1 MNFKITFEDNQ
12 ILVVDKAAGIIVN
25 RAQTAKGPTM
35 EDDLYQYLKKT
46 LPKGSDPNIGD
57 RAGIVHRLD
66 RETSG
71 LLIVA
76 KTKKAFENLQ
86 TQFKA
91 REVQKEYIALV
102 HGIVQNQTGSINSK
116 IARIGKFGKFG
127 IVDNSSILGRESQTD
142 FKVEKYLHHS
152 SLGVEPLKE
161 VAQLTKSRIRYL
173 RNHAQNYTLLKAFP
187 KTGRTHQIR
196 VHLKSIGRPVVSDT
210 LYAPAKLIKFD
221 LLWCPRL
228 FLHASRLEIVHP
240 TSKKVLEFKSDL
252 PKDLKNAML
261 FLEIRN

>member
-1 MNFKITFEDNQ
+1 MNFKITFEDDQ
-12 ILVVDKAAGIIVN
+12 ILVIDKAAGIIVN
-25 RAQTAKGPTM
+25 RAQTVKGPTL
-35 EDDLYQYLKKT
+35 EDLLCQYFKKT
-46 LPKGSDPNIGD
+46 LPQVDSNIGD

-76 KTKKAFENLQ
+76 KTQKAFENLQ
-86 TQFKA
+86 NQFKT
-91 REVQKEYIALV
+91 RTVQKEYIALV
-102 HGIVQNQTGSINSK
+102 HGIISDQTGSISSK
-116 IARIGKFGKFG
+116 IARVGKFGKFG
-127 IVDNSSILGRESQTD
+127 VVDSLSTRGRESQTN
-142 FKVEKYLHHS
+142 FKVEKYLHHL
-152 SLGVEPLKE
+152 SLEVQPLKE

-173 RNHAQNYTLLKAFP
+173 RNHAVDYTLLRVFP

-196 VHLKSIGRPVVSDT
+196 VHLKSIGHPVVSDT

-228 FLHASRLEIVHP
+228 FLHASRLEIIHP

-261 FLEIRN
+261 NLTANG